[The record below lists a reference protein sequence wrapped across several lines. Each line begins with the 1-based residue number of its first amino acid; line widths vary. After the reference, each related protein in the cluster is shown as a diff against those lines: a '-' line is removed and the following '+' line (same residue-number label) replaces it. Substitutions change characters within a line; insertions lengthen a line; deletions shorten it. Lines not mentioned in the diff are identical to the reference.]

1 MKQFN
6 LSIHIFRRDLR
17 LDDNSALMAALEQ
30 SEQVLPVF
38 IFDPRQ
44 LEHTYRGNNSFQFML
59 KSLAK
64 LDGELRKKGS
74 QLFCFKGIAH
84 EVLAQLIESTHANA
98 VFINRDYT
106 PFSRNRDEE
115 MAKVCQDYSVS
126 FNVFADALLNEP
138 EEVSKDD
145 GKPYTIF
152 TPFMKKARQNSIR
165 KPTPNIHS
173 NFYIEEVKLAH
184 QLNDYRLLFKHENP
198 NLLPKGGRS
207 EALSLLQNLNNLHN
221 YDNER
226 NLPSVKGTSLLS
238 AHHKFGTISVRE
250 TYWKIA

>member
-1 MKQFN
+1 
-6 LSIHIFRRDLR
+6 
-17 LDDNSALMAALEQ
+17 
-30 SEQVLPVF
+30 
-38 IFDPRQ
+38 
-44 LEHTYRGNNSFQFML
+44 
-59 KSLAK
+59 
-64 LDGELRKKGS
+64 
-74 QLFCFKGIAH
+74 
-84 EVLAQLIESTHANA
+84 
-98 VFINRDYT
+98 
-106 PFSRNRDEE
+106 
-115 MAKVCQDYSVS
+115 
-126 FNVFADALLNEP
+126 LLNEP

-145 GKPYTIF
+145 EKPYTIF

-250 TYWKIA
+250 TYWKIANELGVGHTLVNELYWRDFFTHIVWHFPHVLGQAYNAKYAAIQWENDKAKFEKWCKGQTGFPIVDAGMRELTTSGFMHNRVRMIVASFLTKDLHIDWRWG